1 MWEKSGINYTKE
13 NIAKNFA
20 TVQIYFE
27 DFTTEKIIH
36 KSAYDPNQFW
46 SELGGQVG
54 LWIGASGFSFL
65 ELASLLVQLLYSSLR
80 SKKTKECDLESGDY
94 PVVIRNPVN
103 SMSIRKLDFINK
115 TPDTTE
121 LQHYP

>member
-36 KSAYDPNQFW
+36 KSAYDLNQFW